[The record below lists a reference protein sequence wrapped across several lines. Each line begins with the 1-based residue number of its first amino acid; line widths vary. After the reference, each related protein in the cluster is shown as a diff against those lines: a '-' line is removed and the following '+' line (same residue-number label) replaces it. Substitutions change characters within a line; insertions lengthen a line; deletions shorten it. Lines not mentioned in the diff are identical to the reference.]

1 MTDNKKASFENR
13 VFGCVIVKSIN
24 SNYNADFTHQPRT
37 LPDGTVYATDKALKY
52 TIRNYIDRVYTEEK
66 VFYFKRLNEDLNPLD
81 LVGMYKRVF
90 NSEIKSD
97 SKDKLLIN
105 LLSCIDIK
113 LFGATFAPKGND
125 QKGKNISIH
134 GPVQI
139 NHGVNRFPENSIYS
153 EQIMSPFSNPKE
165 KKGKDNEESESS
177 EPGMTTL
184 GSQSKLKEGHYVH
197 HFSIN
202 PLNLRDHSEIANKG
216 KKESETVFL
225 SNLDIEKLKEGM
237 KKGATYY
244 DSASKAGTENELLLW
259 IQLKKESKAV
269 LPNLSELVEVERKES
284 GQVKIDLSKIKEV
297 LESRKDEIEKIEVSY
312 NSSITELIGLPDN
325 SVISEL

>member
-1 MTDNKKASFENR
+1 
-13 VFGCVIVKSIN
+13 
-24 SNYNADFTHQPRT
+24 
-37 LPDGTVYATDKALKY
+37 
-52 TIRNYIDRVYTEEK
+52 
-66 VFYFKRLNEDLNPLD
+66 
-81 LVGMYKRVF
+81 
-90 NSEIKSD
+90 
-97 SKDKLLIN
+97 
-105 LLSCIDIK
+105 
-113 LFGATFAPKGND
+113 
-125 QKGKNISIH
+125 
-134 GPVQI
+134 
-139 NHGVNRFPENSIYS
+139 
-153 EQIMSPFSNPKE
+153 
-165 KKGKDNEESESS
+165 
-177 EPGMTTL
+177 MTTL